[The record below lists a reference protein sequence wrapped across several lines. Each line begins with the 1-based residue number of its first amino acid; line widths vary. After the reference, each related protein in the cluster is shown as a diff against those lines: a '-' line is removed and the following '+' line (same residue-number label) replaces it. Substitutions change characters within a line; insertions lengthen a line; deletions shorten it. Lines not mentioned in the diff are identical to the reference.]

1 MKVASGC
8 HEFVSCIIEE
18 NQSERGGGIFYVE
31 FESEPSEL
39 QFVDCL
45 VYQNTAVDGGG
56 ILSQRSRRGPI
67 ARRTLV
73 SENQPNEF
81 VGSIFEVD
89 RQTPGYCWGDLDF
102 DGVVDADDAWLLLQA
117 WGDSDQIVSADFDE
131 NNRVDPSD
139 LANLVAHWGPCTK

>member
-1 MKVASGC
+1 M
-8 HEFVSCIIEE
+8 
-18 NQSERGGGIFYVE
+18 
-31 FESEPSEL
+31 

-56 ILSQRSRRGPI
+56 ILSQRSRGGPI